1 MIWNRIK
8 ELSMRG
14 LNKSQIERETGVSR
28 KTIRHY
34 LSQTAQEFVNS
45 TSYNRTYRKK
55 LKDYEI
61 FVKNELERCS
71 DLSAAQI
78 RDHLIE
84 HYPELKDAVCD
95 KTFYNFVMMVR
106 RKYSIEKSCKPP
118 RDYNALPPSPYGES
132 IQVDFGEYHMQ
143 TSSGHTQ
150 TVHFMT
156 MILSRSRYKYVIFQ
170 TAPFTS
176 ETAVRA
182 HHEAFKF
189 FGGMTKVLIYDQDKV
204 FLRNENLGDYVLT
217 TAFGAYVK
225 SAGIKTVFC
234 RKADPESKGKIE
246 RVVRY
251 VKYNFLR
258 GRMFRDIDTL
268 NDEAIAWLKR
278 TGNGHVHATT
288 RQVPSVEYEIE
299 KMYLLP
305 YNDNLCMPESK
316 AKIYVIRK
324 DNTIAYRGN
333 FYTLP
338 VGSYNKYK
346 YVELTEQDGIL
357 VLRTR
362 DGKELTKHTVCTD
375 KGQLIQ
381 KPDHKRDM
389 SSSIS
394 ELESSVLAKL
404 GFSPIGDIYI
414 QALRNHVGER
424 YYRDNLKVLSKLD
437 CDSSVLS
444 ETLEICASNL
454 IYNANE
460 FRNVAHTLTKKRQS
474 QMSMPPV
481 SIPTINSVQPVDI
494 EVDKSSMLTYER
506 IIG

>member
-1 MIWNRIK
+1 
-8 ELSMRG
+8 
-14 LNKSQIERETGVSR
+14 
-28 KTIRHY
+28 
-34 LSQTAQEFVNS
+34 
-45 TSYNRTYRKK
+45 
-55 LKDYEI
+55 
-61 FVKNELERCS
+61 
-71 DLSAAQI
+71 
-78 RDHLIE
+78 
-84 HYPELKDAVCD
+84 
-95 KTFYNFVMMVR
+95 
-106 RKYSIEKSCKPP
+106 
-118 RDYNALPPSPYGES
+118 
-132 IQVDFGEYHMQ
+132 
-143 TSSGHTQ
+143 
-150 TVHFMT
+150 
-156 MILSRSRYKYVIFQ
+156 
-170 TAPFTS
+170 
-176 ETAVRA
+176 
-182 HHEAFKF
+182 
-189 FGGMTKVLIYDQDKV
+189 
-204 FLRNENLGDYVLT
+204 
-217 TAFGAYVK
+217 
-225 SAGIKTVFC
+225 
-234 RKADPESKGKIE
+234 
-246 RVVRY
+246 
-251 VKYNFLR
+251 
-258 GRMFRDIDTL
+258 
-268 NDEAIAWLKR
+268 
-278 TGNGHVHATT
+278 
-288 RQVPSVEYEIE
+288 
-299 KMYLLP
+299 
-305 YNDNLCMPESK
+305 MPESK

-357 VLRTR
+357 VLKTR

-424 YYRDNLKVLSKLD
+424 YYRDNLKVLSKLE

-444 ETLEICASNL
+444 ETLKICASNL

-481 SIPTINSVQPVDI
+481 SIPTVNSVQPIDI

>member
-1 MIWNRIK
+1 
-8 ELSMRG
+8 MRG

-118 RDYNALPPSPYGES
+118 RDYSALPPSPYGES

-170 TAPFTS
+170 TSPFTS

-189 FGGMTKVLIYDQDKV
+189 FGGMTKVLVYDQDKV
-204 FLRNENLGDYVLT
+204 FLRDENLGDYVLT
-217 TAFGAYVK
+217 ATFGAYVK

-234 RKADPESKGKIE
+234 RKADPESKGKVE

-258 GRMFRDIDTL
+258 GRVFKDIDSL
-268 NDEAIAWLKR
+268 NEEAIAWLER

-288 RQVPSVEYEIE
+288 RLVPADEFEIE
-299 KMYLLP
+299 RTYLLP
-305 YNDNLCMPESK
+305 YNNNLVIPESK
-316 AKIYVIRK
+316 ARRYVIRK

-338 VGSYNKYK
+338 AGSYNEYK
-346 YVELTEQDGIL
+346 YVELIEKKGMLIL
-357 VLRTR
+357 RAE
-362 DGKELTKHTVCTD
+362 DGKEITRHTVCAG
-375 KGQLIQ
+375 KGQTVQ
-381 KPDHKRDM
+381 KPDHKRDK
-389 SSSIS
+389 SSSVS
-394 ELESSVLAKL
+394 ELEASVLAKL
-404 GFSPIGDIYI
+404 AVSPVGVVYI
-414 QALRNHVGER
+414 QALKSHVGDR
-424 YYRDNLKVLSKLD
+424 YYRDSLMVLSKLD
-437 CDSSVLS
+437 CDDSVLS
-444 ETLEICASNL
+444 ETLEICSSSL

-460 FRNVAHTLTKKRQS
+460 FRDVAQTLTKKLRAKA
-474 QMSMPPV
+474 SMPPV
-481 SIPTINSVQPVDI
+481 TVSVVNGAQSLNIN
-494 EVDKSSMLTYER
+494 VDKRDISMYER
-506 IIG
+506 VIL